1 MSSIFDAFDNNTIT
15 PINLIEDGWKQ
26 SRMNKHVF
34 LKWFT
39 ITFKNGR
46 TLHCEFFYSFK
57 SEEIVFTGNGIENG
71 MIRYTTKMD
80 SMREFINDQLEQI
93 RKKYEK

>member
-1 MSSIFDAFDNNTIT
+1 MSSIFDTFDNNAIT
-15 PINLIEDGWKQ
+15 PINLMDNGWKQ
-26 SRMNKHVF
+26 SRRNEHVF

-57 SEEIVFTGNGIENG
+57 TNEIVSTEGG
-71 MIRYTTKMD
+71 MIRFTTKMD
-80 SMREFINDQLEQI
+80 SMQEFINNQLKQI

>member
-1 MSSIFDAFDNNTIT
+1 MSSIFDTLDNNAIT
-15 PINLIEDGWKQ
+15 PINLMDDGWRQ
-26 SRMNKHVF
+26 SRRNEHVF

-57 SEEIVFTGNGIENG
+57 AKEIVSTEGG
-71 MIRYTTKMD
+71 MIRFTTKMD
-80 SMREFINDQLEQI
+80 SMREFINDQLKQI

>member
-1 MSSIFDAFDNNTIT
+1 MSSIFDTFDNNAIT
-15 PINLIEDGWKQ
+15 PINLMEDGWEQ
-26 SRMNKHVF
+26 SRRNEHVF

-46 TLHCEFFYSFK
+46 TLHCQFFYSFK
-57 SEEIVFTGNGIENG
+57 SKEIVSSEMGV
-71 MIRYTTKMD
+71 IRFTTKMIAMQD
-80 SMREFINDQLEQI
+80 FINGQLEQI